1 MNVVVLQSICWYL
14 LIYLFTFSHTGH
26 ALIQRSMEIMIDEIP
41 KIDYELA
48 WKTGWL
54 GPKSMRMAVEDLY
67 GYKVNKYKENQ
78 RNMSEHHGVFLL
90 KEEWL
95 ESSHSMMRKRS
106 MDNVCNI
113 AITNGTT
120 VYGFSRVKEYGT
132 ADKKCSTA

>member
-1 MNVVVLQSICWYL
+1 MNLVAHISRVYWYL
-14 LIYLFTFSHTGH
+14 VMYIFSQHVGH

-41 KIDYELA
+41 KIDYENA

-54 GPKSMRMAVEDLY
+54 GPKSLRMAMEDLY
-67 GYKVNKYKENQ
+67 GYKVKMYKKNQ
-78 RNMSEHHGVFLL
+78 RDMSAHGVFLL